1 MALFTFLGL
10 WFDGL
15 TWRVH
20 IEAVVA
26 RCKRVLNVMR
36 CLVGLD
42 WGTDRRSLRMIFVGL
57 IRFAIDYGCVAYR
70 LACKTLLGKLDVV
83 QAQALRI
90 VSGAFRSTSVL
101 ALQVLTGEMPLG
113 LRRRQLMVAY

>member
-57 IRFAIDYGCVAYR
+57 IRFAIDYGCVAYGS
-70 LACKTLLGKLDVV
+70 ACKTAGEFG
-83 QAQALRI
+83 RGP
-90 VSGAFRSTSVL
+90 GAGVEDCKWGF
-101 ALQVLTGEMPLG
+101 
-113 LRRRQLMVAY
+113 